1 MDFDMDFGA
10 LPPEINSARMYA
22 GPGSGPLLAAATAW
36 AQLAQEL
43 NSSAASYRSVVAG
56 LATDGWRG
64 PSSATM
70 TGAASR
76 YVDWL
81 HTTAGQAE
89 QTSVQIK
96 AAAAAYQTAWTGT
109 VSPPLIAANRLRL
122 TELIATNFFGQNS
135 PAIAATETD
144 YERMWAQDAV
154 AMHGYAASAS
164 NASSLTPFTAP
175 PIVTTPASAAAA
187 QPAQAV
193 DPSTLLS
200 IALDV
205 PSLAS
210 AAASTTSSTF
220 SGAAIQTTNH
230 ALAVNA
236 MRDEQQ
242 GIGPFIAGAER
253 ALTTSGTLA
262 STTPMVSAL
271 TGRCSLVGKLSVPQ
285 GWAVMEDSL
294 AAASPALG
302 GLTGTGGPIG
312 APTMSSALPPGVFG
326 EAMLGTLA
334 GRGANNAAAKLRRP
348 SVIPR
353 SPAAG

>member
-1 MDFDMDFGA
+1 MDFDINFSA
-10 LPPEINSARMYA
+10 LPPEVNSARMYA

-36 AQLAQEL
+36 EQLAQEL

-70 TGAASR
+70 VGAASR

-81 HTTAGQAE
+81 HATAGQAE

-96 AAAAAYQTAWTGT
+96 VAAAAYQTAWTGT

-122 TELIATNFFGQNS
+122 TALIATNFFGQNS
-135 PAIAATETD
+135 PAIAATEVA

-175 PIVTTPASAAAA
+175 PTVTTPASTAPA

-242 GIGPFIAGAER
+242 GIGPFIAGAVR
-253 ALTTSGTLA
+253 PIATVPIPIAART
-262 STTPMVSAL
+262 VSAL
-271 TGRCSLVGKLSVPQ
+271 TGRATMVGTMSVPQ
-285 GWAVMEDSL
+285 GWAAMKDSMV
-294 AAASPALG
+294 AVSPATD
-302 GLTGTGGPIG
+302 GLTSTGSPIS

>member
-1 MDFDMDFGA
+1 MDFDRDFGA
-10 LPPEINSARMYA
+10 LPPEINSALMYA

-36 AQLAQEL
+36 EQLSHEL
-43 NSSAASYRSVVAG
+43 NTSAAAYRSVVAG

-64 PSSATM
+64 PSSAMM
-70 TGAASR
+70 TSSAGR

-81 HTTAGQAE
+81 HATAGQAE
-89 QTSVQIK
+89 QTAAGVR
-96 AAAAAYQTAWTGT
+96 AAAAAYQTAWAAT
-109 VSPPLIAANRLRL
+109 VSPPQIAANRLKVAA
-122 TELIATNFFGQNS
+122 LIATNFFGQNS
-135 PAIAATETD
+135 PSIATTEAD

-154 AMHGYAASAS
+154 AMHSYAASAS
-164 NASSLTPFTAP
+164 STSTLTPFTAP
-175 PIVTTPASAAAA
+175 PAVATSAAAA
-187 QPAQAV
+187 QPAQAL

-205 PSLAS
+205 PSLTS

-220 SGAAIQTTNH
+220 SGVAIQTTNH

-236 MRDEQQ
+236 VRDEHQ
-242 GIGPFIAGAER
+242 GIGPFIAGA
-253 ALTTSGTLA
+253 LA
-262 STTPMVSAL
+262 TPAAPGPVTVAAPAVSAF
-271 TGRCSLVGKLSVPQ
+271 TGRTSLVGTLSVPQ
-285 GWAVMEDSL
+285 GWAALETAV
-294 AAASPALG
+294 SPTPGAVAR
-302 GLTGTGGPIG
+302 TGGPMST
-312 APTMSSALPPGVFG
+312 PTMSSVLPPGVFG

>member
-10 LPPEINSARMYA
+10 LPPEINSGRMYG
-22 GPGSGPLLAAATAW
+22 GPGSGPMLAAATAW
-36 AQLAQEL
+36 DQVAQEL
-43 NSSAASYRSVVAG
+43 NSSAASYRSAVAV

-70 TGAASR
+70 AGAASR

-89 QTSVQIK
+89 QTATQVRT
-96 AAAAAYQTAWTGT
+96 ATAAYQTARAAT
-109 VSPPLIAANRLRL
+109 VPPPLIAANRLKL
-122 TELIATNFFGQNS
+122 STLIATNFFGQNS

-154 AMHGYAASAS
+154 AMYNYAESAASAS
-164 NASSLTPFTAP
+164 TLTPFTP
-175 PIVTTPASAAAA
+175 PPTVTTPAPAVAA
-187 QPAQAV
+187 QPAQAL

-205 PSLAS
+205 PSLTS

-220 SGAAIQTTNH
+220 SGVAIQTTNH

-236 MRDEQQ
+236 MRDEHQ
-242 GIGPFIAGAER
+242 GIGPFIAGAVR
-253 ALTTSGTLA
+253 PVVSLSPVAVA
-262 STTPMVSAL
+262 APPVSAL
-271 TGRCSLVGKLSVPQ
+271 MGRASVVGTLSVPQ
-285 GWAVMEDSL
+285 GWAAAEAATPL
-294 AAASPALG
+294 APSALAS
-302 GLTGTGGPIG
+302 TGTSSPMSTQ
-312 APTMSSALPPGVFG
+312 TMPSALPPGVFG